1 MLKFGLHRSIP
12 SSPNFAQKWP
22 TSCWFRRWRHS
33 TANYGR
39 MVRYSAMITYV
50 WRAYENPPSLFR
62 MVRSTTPIRHSLPTK
77 WGSQMHPTGRNSR
90 RLLPPGEYDRRYRQN
105 FFFIKSNV
113 AYSPNYFGPCYFIV
127 SMCIWH
133 YNRLIIIIRLLISLT
148 IALSSD
154 NRPAYPLSV
163 QRITLSIYLCS
174 QIAVN
179 LPHRPLP
186 VSYRVLSETVTLEL
200 FVFLFVQNQRRLA
213 RTTESST
220 VTRAVCLSVTGPR
233 VPKIQRAES
242 RPGVFLRHIDS
253 WNTESL
259 ARWRYKVALYF
270 RLRSSFQLYHR
281 RRYESRSQAR
291 RSC

>member
-1 MLKFGLHRSIP
+1 MR
-12 SSPNFAQKWP
+12 
-22 TSCWFRRWRHS
+22 
-33 TANYGR
+33 
-39 MVRYSAMITYV
+39 
-50 WRAYENPPSLFR
+50 NPPSLFR
-62 MVRSTTPIRHSLPTK
+62 MVRSMTPIRHSLPTK

-105 FFFIKSNV
+105 FLFHKKQCRL
-113 AYSPNYFGPCYFIV
+113 SPNYFGPCYFIV

-163 QRITLSIYLCS
+163 RRITLSIYLCS
-174 QIAVN
+174 QIALN

-242 RPGVFLRHIDS
+242 RPGSFFAVSTAETRNLLPDGATKWLCTSDFEVHFSCTTGGATNPGLKPGGLAS
-253 WNTESL
+253 W
-259 ARWRYKVALYF
+259 
-270 RLRSSFQLYHR
+270 
-281 RRYESRSQAR
+281 
-291 RSC
+291 